1 VVAEAARARAIELL
15 LVQQRRG
22 RASDLPQRPIS
33 VAGAS
38 LESMQQVAARERTAI
53 LFYSIVHDSTI
64 YAWLLPSS
72 GSGPPRLHSISVE
85 VASQRADIHRLIDLL
100 PALATRRDLDTEA
113 FADSDDEEHAV
124 PKGDSGEAV
133 TSQVKQ
139 SRDMTREELC
149 SEIDVLLRRLH
160 AQLIEPLACEI
171 EEEEQLLIIPEGD
184 LFRIPFAAL
193 RDASGR
199 YLIQRHA
206 IRLSPSVG
214 TVAALRSAQPA
225 SRTTGNVLLVG
236 DPCLDYHVHQK
247 RPFPLPGAR
256 KEVRAIKKLLLESK
270 DQVATLIEGKDATKE
285 RVLGAMATSEVIHLA
300 MHGDGDSLYLAGNSE
315 AEGRLSL
322 AEVQRLQ
329 LSSSRLVVMSA
340 CKTFRG
346 ALSKD
351 GVLGISRAFLAAG
364 VPALVASL
372 WPLDDDDTF
381 CLAKAF
387 YDELCKGRSVAS
399 AMQQAVKGMIGKG
412 YQVHAW
418 APFVVYGRDDE
429 SFFASR

>member
-1 VVAEAARARAIELL
+1 VFAARWETTEAVARPTKRPPLRFDLGDSALEVAPSRARTNSLDMFVPIPDTPFAVARHVAMSLAQIAAKRPIELIRPGIEL
-15 LVQQRRG
+15 PPVVLAQISPRG
-22 RASDLPQRPIS
+22 VATSHAAKRLMRNEDLQDPVVSQE
-33 VAGAS
+33 AGM
-38 LESMQQVAARERTAI
+38 EMEER
-53 LFYSIVHDSTI
+53 
-64 YAWLLPSS
+64 S
-72 GSGPPRLHSISVE
+72 GM
-85 VASQRADIHRLIDLL
+85 LL
-100 PALATRRDLDTEA
+100 PASAGMPTELLSIQETRA
-113 FADSDDEEHAV
+113 
-124 PKGDSGEAV
+124 GIG
-133 TSQVKQ
+133 
-139 SRDMTREELC
+139 
-149 SEIDVLLRRLH
+149 
-160 AQLIEPLACEI
+160 
-171 EEEEQLLIIPEGD
+171 
-184 LFRIPFAAL
+184 
-193 RDASGR
+193 
-199 YLIQRHA
+199 
-206 IRLSPSVG
+206 
-214 TVAALRSAQPA
+214 
-225 SRTTGNVLLVG
+225 
-236 DPCLDYHVHQK
+236 
-247 RPFPLPGAR
+247 
-256 KEVRAIKKLLLESK
+256 
-270 DQVATLIEGKDATKE
+270 ATKE